1 VCALTSKSRS
11 DVKSFFRSC
20 GQEQQ
25 KIDFHLEQANF
36 HGCRS
41 PPEMVT
47 ERLAKQVDRKYLA
60 TAETMV
66 AEDNWNDRNHPNAER
81 EAKQKF
87 GRPFIAAKRWLRTCT
102 RFIVLHDPARVVSA
116 RSGVSR
122 DASKPRR
129 PAFPLFRGLPS
140 IV

>member
-1 VCALTSKSRS
+1 
-11 DVKSFFRSC
+11 
-20 GQEQQ
+20 
-25 KIDFHLEQANF
+25 
-36 HGCRS
+36 
-41 PPEMVT
+41 
-47 ERLAKQVDRKYLA
+47 
-60 TAETMV
+60 MV

-116 RSGVSR
+116 RSGVIR
-122 DASKPRR
+122 DASKPKR

-140 IV
+140 IVAAVARERGDLGHVGHMTPGDGLTVRSNP